1 MSSFYR
7 WDDLTQEDSDSDSNI
22 DMNTWLRLKQRMS
35 EEKSCSYNPKSNKTE
50 QTKSPSTCQ
59 SNISNPDY
67 HENESNQYTYKRL
80 LKNFHEN
87 QAKIDT
93 LTQKLHQSEASL
105 KAAQEEIKILKQ
117 KINDIAQQAVY
128 CSW

>member
-35 EEKSCSYNPKSNKTE
+35 EEKSCNKTE

-59 SNISNPDY
+59 SNINNPDY

-105 KAAQEEIKILKQ
+105 KAA
-117 KINDIAQQAVY
+117 
-128 CSW
+128 